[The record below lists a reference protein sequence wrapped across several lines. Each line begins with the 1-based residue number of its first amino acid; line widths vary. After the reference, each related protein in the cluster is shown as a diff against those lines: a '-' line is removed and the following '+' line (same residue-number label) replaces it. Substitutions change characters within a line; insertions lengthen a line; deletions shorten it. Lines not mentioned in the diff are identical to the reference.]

1 MFVAAAM
8 TQQGTRSVQA
18 LIEVCR
24 QEDMLRDIVESIAPH
39 TKELSEDVNGN
50 HVIAKLLNVT
60 QDATRAPLLEEI
72 RKHCVEVGRRRSEL
86 IVRSSAN
93 RNMDAPL

>member
-18 LIEVCR
+18 LIEACR
-24 QEDMLRDIVESIAPH
+24 QEDMLRSIVESIAPR

-50 HVIAKLLNVT
+50 HVIAQLIKVT
-60 QDATRAPLLEEI
+60 MDSIRAPLLEEI
-72 RKHCVEVGRRRSEL
+72 RKHCVEVGEGA
-86 IVRSSAN
+86 VRESASFAS
-93 RNMDAPL
+93 RNTAARW